1 MPDTLLSKLHIKSWL
16 NDFDSEHNAS
26 RCRCAST
33 PLYKDWLVAS
43 LINQVVSICALIMS
57 SVSFFAGIADH
68 ITKGHQEYAKSLPG
82 MYER

>member
-1 MPDTLLSKLHIKSWL
+1 MPDTLVSTLHIQSWL
-16 NDFDSEHNAS
+16 NYFYSDDNAS
-26 RCRCAST
+26 KCKCAST